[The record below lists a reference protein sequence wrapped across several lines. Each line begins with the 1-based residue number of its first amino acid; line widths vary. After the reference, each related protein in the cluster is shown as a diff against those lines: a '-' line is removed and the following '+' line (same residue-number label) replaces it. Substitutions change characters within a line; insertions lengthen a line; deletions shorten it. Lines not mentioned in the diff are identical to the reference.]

1 MDYRE
6 RASAYGHIP
15 GTFNKREGAP
25 KDREILA
32 MRVLDRA
39 VGAARRLRTRSVD
52 RVHRSVYAYASVST
66 RAPQCLPNAL
76 VKSA

>member
-1 MDYRE
+1 MRSWFQAFAFRKRCLHRYAAVDYRE

-39 VGAARRLRTRSVD
+39 VGAGCGL
-52 RVHRSVYAYASVST
+52 
-66 RAPQCLPNAL
+66 
-76 VKSA
+76 